1 MYDEISRHGART
13 EAEER
18 AQHPAILARVDP
30 PDEQPPGVR
39 ALNAAERA
47 ELREWWARECRASQA
62 EAVARSQ
69 PWKP

>member
-18 AQHPAILARVDP
+18 AQHLASLGRVDP

-47 ELREWWARECRASQA
+47 ELREW
-62 EAVARSQ
+62 
-69 PWKP
+69 